1 VAVNVFLTSA
11 TVVLN
16 HFAEGGQIQ
25 TYEFLESR
33 TKIITTRQLTH
44 FVLLYY
50 RCLLHQILEVLLK
63 DTAHRKESIATSQM
77 SITSAPVLK
86 FQLNFG
92 SGSFNLSL
100 GGENDVSRVKRGRW
114 NKKV

>member
-44 FVLLYY
+44 FVLLY
-50 RCLLHQILEVLLK
+50 
-63 DTAHRKESIATSQM
+63 
-77 SITSAPVLK
+77 
-86 FQLNFG
+86 
-92 SGSFNLSL
+92 
-100 GGENDVSRVKRGRW
+100 
-114 NKKV
+114 